1 MEKDSSIIE
10 NALRS
15 GTELKGGK
23 KTYYI
28 EQVLGSGGFGITY
41 KAFSITYDGNIKR
54 KLYYAVKEHFMKGCY
69 RAEDKISVL
78 YPSTIKN
85 DVLQSRNDFEL
96 EAERLMSL
104 SRLSPNIVKVNEKF
118 KSNGTFYYIMEYLDG
133 GDLEKLVKDNNAP
146 LSEAKALSLIVP
158 IAHAVCLLHSGE
170 KRILHLDI
178 KPDNIVMKTDEIS
191 GTSYPVLI
199 DFGTAKHFDK
209 KGKPTSLPTA
219 KGATEGYAP
228 IEQYAEISEF
238 DARLDVY
245 ALGATL
251 FYLLTGKR
259 PIKAW
264 DITNKYIIDSLPNV
278 SERVRNA
285 IKNAMQ
291 KDKAN
296 RTATADLFYKEIEY
310 TYTLPLYHELKS
322 PNQKYRIVEILSES
336 DFSITYKAVVSYSVE
351 AFGQMNVNGGN
362 ETKANC
368 YYILCECY
376 SKQYD
381 SRLKDGYIQ
390 SSDDMG
396 RRLLTERF
404 HKEGSAA
411 LDLTNH
417 DVVVFDER
425 GGVKG
430 ELFQANGTTYYVI
443 KEEKTHRKGL
453 GLKCLFSKRSI
464 IIFILC
470 IVLFGIVYTNR
481 GKNPKQKLESKIDSI
496 IVVDTSQVVTKPS
509 YDTLFAKAKTLD
521 DYKML
526 ADKGYVKAY
535 YPLAEKYYDN
545 KSYTKALEWAKKSV
559 NANLNVQKSKTLIS
573 KIEKEQNDALFAKAK
588 TLDDYE
594 MLANKGYI
602 KAYYP
607 LAEKYYEDK
616 SYTKASEWAKKSVN
630 ANLNVQK
637 SKTLISK
644 IEKVQDDA
652 LFAKAKTI
660 KEYKNLADK
669 GYAKAYAPLAKLYF
683 DNNKYSL
690 ANKYATKAIKA
701 NVNKTIA
708 VSIVDL
714 LDKLGFYD
722 DNSNV
727 KPIY

>member
-1 MEKDSSIIE
+1 MEKDGTILE

-15 GTELKGGK
+15 GTELKVGK
-23 KTYYI
+23 KAYYI
-28 EQVLGSGGFGITY
+28 EKVLGYGGFGITY
-41 KAFSITYDGNIKR
+41 KAFSITDDGNIKR

-78 YPSTIKN
+78 CPSTIKS
-85 DVLQSRNDFEL
+85 DVAQSRNDFEL
-96 EAERLMSL
+96 EAERLMTL

-118 KSNGTFYYIMEYLDG
+118 KLNGTSYYVMEYLDG
-133 GDLEKLVKDNNAP
+133 GDLEKLLKDNKGP

-158 IAHAVCLLHSGE
+158 IARAVSLLHSGE

-209 KGKPTSLPTA
+209 KGKPTSMPTA

-264 DITNKYIIDSLPNV
+264 DITNKYIQESLPNV

-291 KDKAN
+291 KDKNN
-296 RTATADLFYKEIEY
+296 RTATADLFCREIGN
-310 TYTLPLYHELKS
+310 TYTLPLYYELKS
-322 PNQKYRIVEILSES
+322 LNQGYRIVEVLSEN
-336 DFSITYKAVVSYSVE
+336 DCSITYKTVVSHSLE
-351 AFGQMNVNGGN
+351 ALGQMNVNGGN
-362 ETKANC
+362 ETKANS

-381 SRLKDGYIQ
+381 SRLKNGYVQ
-390 SSDDMG
+390 TSDDSYKFT
-396 RRLLTERF
+396 LLERF
-404 HKEGSAA
+404 RAEGCRTLGLTDKSLEV
-411 LDLTNH
+411 LDDKGLI
-417 DVVVFDER
+417 
-425 GGVKG
+425 KG
-430 ELFQANGTTYYVI
+430 EMFQANGTLYYAMK
-443 KEEKTHRKGL
+443 KENVSRKGL
-453 GLKCLFSKRSI
+453 FSSRGI
-464 IIFILC
+464 IVVFILC
-470 IVLFGIVYTNR
+470 IVLLCIVFANR
-481 GKNPKQKLESKIDSI
+481 GGSTEPEHTVEED
-496 IVVDTSQVVTKPS
+496 IVVVEDTTSDILLPAALIVHQPT
-509 YDTLFAKAKTLD
+509 DDELFAKAKTLA
-521 DYKML
+521 DYKS
-526 ADKGYVKAY
+526 
-535 YPLAEKYYDN
+535 LAEKG
-545 KSYTKALEWAKKSV
+545 YT
-559 NANLNVQKSKTLIS
+559 
-573 KIEKEQNDALFAKAK
+573 
-588 TLDDYE
+588 
-594 MLANKGYI
+594 

-607 LAEKYYEDK
+607 LAEKYYENK

-630 ANLNVQK
+630 AKLNVQK
-637 SKTLISK
+637 SKTLISM

-660 KEYKNLADK
+660 KEYKALADK
-669 GYAKAYAPLAKLYF
+669 GYARAYAPLAELYLE
-683 DNNKYSL
+683 NGKYKE

-701 NVNKTIA
+701 NVGKNTAISVVKKMEIWGLYDDK
-708 VSIVDL
+708 SIV
-714 LDKLGFYD
+714 
-722 DNSNV
+722 
-727 KPIY
+727 KPNF